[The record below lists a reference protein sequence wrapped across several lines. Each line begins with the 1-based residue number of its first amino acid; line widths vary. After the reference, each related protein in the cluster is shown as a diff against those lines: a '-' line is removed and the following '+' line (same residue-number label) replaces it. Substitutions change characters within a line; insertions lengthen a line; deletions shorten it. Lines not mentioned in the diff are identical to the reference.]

1 MEYRKGSIIV
11 TKNGEYVLKRM
22 MSLYNPFNLQEKT
35 SFVVDDNGEEKFV
48 REEDIITVKNN
59 HIKNIEEP

>member
-1 MEYRKGSIIV
+1 MEIKEGSIII

>member
-1 MEYRKGSIIV
+1 MEIKEGSIII

-59 HIKNIEEP
+59 HIEYLEEP

>member
-1 MEYRKGSIIV
+1 MEIKKGSIIV

-35 SFVVDDNGEEKFV
+35 SFVVDDNGEEKFI

>member
-1 MEYRKGSIIV
+1 MEIKEGSIII

-35 SFVVDDNGEEKFV
+35 SFVVDDNGEEKFI

>member
-1 MEYRKGSIIV
+1 MEIKEGSIII
-11 TKNGEYVLKRM
+11 TKNGKYVLKRM

-35 SFVVDDNGEEKFV
+35 SFVVDDNGDEKFI